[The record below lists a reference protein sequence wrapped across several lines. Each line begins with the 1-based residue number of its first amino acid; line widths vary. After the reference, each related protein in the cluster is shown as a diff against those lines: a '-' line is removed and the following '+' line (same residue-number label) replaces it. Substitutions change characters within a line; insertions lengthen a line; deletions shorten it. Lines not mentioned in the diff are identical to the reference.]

1 MKFLLLLILKLCVL
15 GVTAQYTYFNNTY
28 GEFGDQETEVISN
41 VVVVGDIIYLFG
53 GIDND
58 QDPFSFLLRAID
70 NQGETIIEN
79 TVPINNS
86 LTLIGDCQAVSPI
99 NPNKFVYTQ
108 ATVQGE
114 LKGYVTIY
122 DELLDTV
129 WMKTYNLFS
138 SQTYFRSNIVDE
150 SGIIILGEDASFSNA
165 TGTFI
170 LKIDF
175 DGNIVWSNLLHN
187 VNEEMVHVNENVITL
202 TDGYLLGGN
211 KQGQFTAMLTKT
223 DLEGNVEWEYYADNF
238 ENDEGEQ
245 ADTRAYR
252 LAQLPN
258 GDIVGAH
265 MVWYEYYGTQP
276 WNNQDPSWYRSLHL
290 SKINLEDSIT
300 TYWEHNYF
308 TDQEFSGSNLW
319 KILPTEDN
327 GVIAMG
333 ANEVYA
339 ENAWVAKIDSSGA
352 LEWFNFYS
360 LDISQTQETYYPYD
374 IEQTSDGG
382 YIIVGEYF
390 SYNEDNF
397 KKSWVMKIDA
407 CGDTQR
413 QGCDYVGIQESIQ
426 SKQFKIYPNPANTYF
441 QLEGKTLSVGD
452 RIEVIDM
459 YGRVVIQEEWIPNGM
474 IDIDELSSGLYQV
487 IVYNKS
493 GSFYSKSLVVE

>member
-1 MKFLLLLILKLCVL
+1 
-15 GVTAQYTYFNNTY
+15 
-28 GEFGDQETEVISN
+28 
-41 VVVVGDIIYLFG
+41 
-53 GIDND
+53 
-58 QDPFSFLLRAID
+58 
-70 NQGETIIEN
+70 
-79 TVPINNS
+79 
-86 LTLIGDCQAVSPI
+86 
-99 NPNKFVYTQ
+99 
-108 ATVQGE
+108 
-114 LKGYVTIY
+114 
-122 DELLDTV
+122 
-129 WMKTYNLFS
+129 
-138 SQTYFRSNIVDE
+138 
-150 SGIIILGEDASFSNA
+150 
-165 TGTFI
+165 

-333 ANEVYA
+333 
-339 ENAWVAKIDSSGA
+339 
-352 LEWFNFYS
+352 
-360 LDISQTQETYYPYD
+360 
-374 IEQTSDGG
+374 
-382 YIIVGEYF
+382 GE
-390 SYNEDNF
+390 
-397 KKSWVMKIDA
+397 
-407 CGDTQR
+407 R
-413 QGCDYVGIQESIQ
+413 SIC
-426 SKQFKIYPNPANTYF
+426 
-441 QLEGKTLSVGD
+441 
-452 RIEVIDM
+452 
-459 YGRVVIQEEWIPNGM
+459 
-474 IDIDELSSGLYQV
+474 
-487 IVYNKS
+487 
-493 GSFYSKSLVVE
+493 